1 MAMKGDAKFEEKLT
15 CDLKNDMRNVT
26 EHLKYKNWEFD
37 GIL

>member
-15 CDLKNDMRNVT
+15 CYLKNDMSNMT

-37 GIL
+37 GII